1 MRLFCLY
8 IAYGVCALV
17 LETTWLHGLPAANYQ
32 FDFLL
37 IAVVYLG
44 FSQEWRVALP
54 IVVIFGLL
62 YDAASAGP
70 LGMALAS
77 YVTIYVMLRMIIAK
91 ITYQTPVAR
100 FAWVAIASLV
110 DKGVCAALIFLWGS
124 RVDIAELFLAR
135 APVQALIDSTVGLVC
150 IPFLGWYSD
159 LSWGKL
165 FRPKGLV
172 LD

>member
-1 MRLFCLY
+1 MRLFGLY

-17 LETTWLHGLPAANYQ
+17 LETTWLHDLPAANYQ

-54 IVVIFGLL
+54 IVIVFGLL
-62 YDAASAGP
+62 YDVASAGP
-70 LGMALAS
+70 IGMALTS
-77 YVTIYVMLRMIIAK
+77 YIAVYIMLRMIIAK
-91 ITYQTPVAR
+91 ITYQTLVSR

-110 DKGVCAALIFLWGS
+110 DKCVCAALIFLWGS
-124 RVDIAELFLAR
+124 RFDIAELFLAR
-135 APVQALIDSTVGLVC
+135 APVQALIDSTTGLVL
-150 IPFLGWYSD
+150 IPFIAWYSD
-159 LSWGKL
+159 LSWEKL